1 MITTYITNANFRT
14 RIEQAT
20 SGAHADN
27 KVHLYIP
34 SLDAEE
40 VNIHPGEHIPQV
52 IAFTSTWID
61 LDSEVPLFAH
71 VSRQVLAHELEYA
84 AFCGVSTVVIEG
96 PKRKTN
102 VAQYAQIIHATL
114 LKGSYTQIHIH
125 LPMAEEEGVVTND
138 GEIYD
143 EFSMW
148 DVWNTIRT
156 VCKYNARLSL
166 GTYPPALK
174 IRKGRKKK
182 KLCCRSLTSN
192 ISTPSSFFVTLPPS
206 CESLVRRTSPHSH
219 YPLVDFLPQLRGLSR
234 FLKCTSRPA
243 YPLHEASPCTIH
255 PHLRHTC

>member
-27 KVHLYIP
+27 KAHLYIP

-52 IAFTSTWID
+52 IAFTSAWID
-61 LDSEVPLFAH
+61 LDSEDPLFAH

-102 VAQYAQIIHATL
+102 VAQYAQIIHTTL
-114 LKGSYTQIHIH
+114 LKGSYTQIHVH
-125 LPMAEEEGVVTND
+125 LPMTEGEGVATSN
-138 GEIYD
+138 GEVYE

-166 GTYPPALK
+166 GTYPTPPE
-174 IRKGRKKK
+174 
-182 KLCCRSLTSN
+182 LCCQSLTSSF
-192 ISTPSSFFVTLPPS
+192 STPHSCCATLPPS
-206 CESLVRRTSPHSH
+206 RESLVRRTYPHSP
-219 YPLVDFLPQLRGLSR
+219 YPLIHFLPQPQRLSR

-243 YPLHEASPCTIH
+243 YPLHEASPCTVH